1 MKARLPATSG
11 HAEEH
16 RKRSH
21 KLQRRDE
28 RRGTYT
34 LRHNGRQGI
43 LKAYMATALSPR
55 VQFVARH
62 QWQIRSLDQ
71 SLD

>member
-21 KLQRRDE
+21 NGGTRDE
-28 RRGTYT
+28 GPTTYT
-34 LRHNGRQGI
+34 LRHNGRQGT
-43 LKAYMATALSPR
+43 LKAYMATGSSPR